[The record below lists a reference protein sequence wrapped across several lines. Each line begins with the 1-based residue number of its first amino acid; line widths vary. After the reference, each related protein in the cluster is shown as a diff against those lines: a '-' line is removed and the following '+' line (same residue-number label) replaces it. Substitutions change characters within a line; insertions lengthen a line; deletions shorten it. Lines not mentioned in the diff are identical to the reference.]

1 MSEDK
6 KGIKSRIMHFYEEK
20 YKILLI
26 IPILLL
32 VMAISQITYQ
42 TITTGDFLNKDV
54 SLKGGMTITI
64 PIEKPV
70 DISQITAYL
79 ETNFPA
85 NDISVRVLSSGIEQR
100 GIIISADISVEDT
113 DNAERFIVDLTELT
127 GVKRNEFSIEFMGS
141 SLGESFFRETFTAI
155 LLAFLFMGV
164 IVFMYFGDSL
174 KHKIIVVGITIV
186 AAILIYSRSGI
197 IFKILAAI
205 TVISLIFMYIKFSI
219 PSFAVILAALS
230 DIIITLAIVN
240 MMGMKLST
248 AGIAAFLMLIGYSVD
263 TDILLST
270 RLLKRKE
277 GSIMD
282 RIYSAMKTGLT
293 MNITTMIA
301 LTVGLILSQS
311 VVISQIM
318 IILLIGLCIDIVN
331 TWIQNVGILRLYLEA
346 KK

>member
-1 MSEDK
+1 MSEEK
-6 KGIKSRIMHFYEEK
+6 KGIKSKIMHFYEEK

-32 VMAISQITYQ
+32 VMAISQITFQ

-64 PIEKPV
+64 PTGDSV
-70 DISQITAYL
+70 DISQITANL
-79 ETNFPA
+79 EANYPA
-85 NDISVRVLSSGIEQR
+85 NDISVRVLSAGIEQK
-100 GIIISADISVEDT
+100 GIIVSADISVEDT
-113 DNAERFIVDLTELT
+113 DTAERFIDDIAKLI
-127 GVKRNEFSIEFMGS
+127 GVSRKEFSIEFMGS
-141 SLGESFFRETFTAI
+141 SLGSSFFRETFTAI
-155 LLAFLFMGV
+155 LLAFLFMGA
-164 IVFMYFGDSL
+164 IVFLYFGDTL
-174 KHKIIVVGITIV
+174 KHKIIVVGLTIV
-186 AAILIYSRSGI
+186 AAILLYSGTSI

-205 TVISLIFMYIKFSI
+205 IVIALIFMYVRFSI

-270 RLLKRKE
+270 RVLKRKE

-318 IILLIGLCIDIVN
+318 TILLIGLCIDIIN

>member
-6 KGIKSRIMHFYEEK
+6 KGIKSQLMHFYEKK

-26 IPILLL
+26 IPVLLL
-32 VMAISQITYQ
+32 VLAISQIAFQ
-42 TITTGDFLNKDV
+42 TITTGDFLSKDV

-64 PIEKPV
+64 PTEKPV
-70 DISQITAYL
+70 DLAQITAYL
-79 ETNFPA
+79 ETNYPA
-85 NDISVRVLSSGIEQR
+85 NDISVRTLSSGIEQK
-100 GIIISADISVEDT
+100 GIIVAADISVEDKEK
-113 DNAERFIVDLTELT
+113 AESFIVDIAELT
-127 GVKRNEFSIEFMGS
+127 DVQRKEFSIEFMGS
-141 SLGESFFRETFTAI
+141 SLGESFFRETFIAI
-155 LLAFLFMGV
+155 LLAFLFMGA

-174 KHKIIVVGITIV
+174 KHKIIVVGLTIV
-186 AAILIYSRSGI
+186 AAILLYSGSGI

-205 TVISLIFMYIKFSI
+205 AVIGLIFMYIRFSI

-270 RLLKRKE
+270 RVLKRKE

-318 IILLIGLCIDIVN
+318 IILLIGLCVDIVN